1 MRLIDAD
8 DFDTKLF
15 NDGFFGGLA
24 AAIGNTPRKRKFTIG
39 EFRGMLKNAPTIDA
53 VTVVRCRE
61 CKHWDGFHSC
71 HCHKADDNGTPIFMR
86 EYDFCSH
93 GERMDKE
100 VISNIHDNPELRGG

>member
-39 EFRGMLKNAPTIDA
+39 EFREMLKNAPTIEA
-53 VTVVRCRE
+53 VPVVQGSPCDLCRYAPPSSF
-61 CKHWDGFHSC
+61 DGKPCAMCPASA
-71 HCHKADDNGTPIFMR
+71 KILGNT
-86 EYDFCSH
+86 
-93 GERMDKE
+93 
-100 VISNIHDNPELRGG
+100 

>member
-61 CKHWDGFHSC
+61 C
-71 HCHKADDNGTPIFMR
+71 
-86 EYDFCSH
+86 
-93 GERMDKE
+93 
-100 VISNIHDNPELRGG
+100 